1 MLDSYSRS
9 RLLII
14 PFLLISLLS
23 LSSCSNMQPKS
34 EQAIVADLNAST
46 NYIAPPIDMDEC
58 EIEKRRTDEEAGI
71 DLIYLTVS
79 GDNGEFECSLSYIVT
94 YELYNEGWILET
106 IERDYE
112 GDWVLTGID
121 EDAMVEDI
129 QSLTGHMDDPEWSGS
144 VEFINVIDVRLPEYS
159 DNPFE
164 VIYTAELYF
173 FEAESQ
179 RIETYELTYDLSQ
192 GDCYLRMCYPV
203 STQKT
208 ELY

>member
-1 MLDSYSRS
+1 MRTGIKWLGIFL
-9 RLLII
+9 LLIVMAC
-14 PFLLISLLS
+14 SLTACGKS
-23 LSSCSNMQPKS
+23 PKS
-34 EQAIVADLNAST
+34 EQGILDDLNAST
-46 NYIAPPIDMDEC
+46 DYIAPPIDVDEC
-58 EIEKRRTDEEAGI
+58 EIEKRRTDEEVGT

-79 GDNGEFECSLSYIVT
+79 GDNREFECSLSYIVT
-94 YELYNEGWILET
+94 YELYNEGWMLET

-121 EDAMVEDI
+121 DDAMIEDI
-129 QSLTGHMDDPEWSGS
+129 QSLTGHTDDPEWSDS
-144 VEFINVIDVRLPEYS
+144 VKFINVIDERLPEYS

-203 STQKT
+203 STQET

>member
-1 MLDSYSRS
+1 MRNGIRRIGIFLALVITSC
-9 RLLII
+9 LLTA
-14 PFLLISLLS
+14 
-23 LSSCSNMQPKS
+23 CGNNPKS
-34 EQAIVADLNAST
+34 EQDIVEDINAST
-46 NYIAPPIDMDEC
+46 DYIAPPIDVDEC

-121 EDAMVEDI
+121 VDAMVEDI

-144 VEFINVIDVRLPEYS
+144 VEFINVIDERLPEYS

-164 VIYTAELYF
+164 VICIAELYF
-173 FEAESQ
+173 FEADSQ

-203 STQKT
+203 STQET